1 MRPLELRMRDF
12 KSYRGKDAVFDFRG
26 RRLVGIVGPIGSGK
40 SSILDAISFALYGRV
55 AGVKGTAALIHQRAD
70 GAAVSL
76 RFISGGEVWEVTR
89 AIRRQGQSQHALYR
103 LAADD
108 DSEPIDKITMKTNV
122 DKQIVQTLGLDFEA
136 FTKSVLLAQG
146 RFAEFLEAGPA
157 ERDKVLKG
165 VFGHDRIDT
174 MRQTA
179 KDVVAATSIEIER
192 ITIRL
197 EDTDRQAERLEAN
210 RTLLAKL
217 DKRLEVLQKVQPR
230 IADLEAAIDA
240 SDGSIKRFAERLSE
254 LDALAARLPDAASTT
269 TMLDVAGTVEAK
281 RSNLDEKA
289 SVAERDLAE
298 LQAIEPPLDTE
309 RATLESAAELMAVH
323 DAKKAALGDAS
334 DAVATTR
341 KRVEKA
347 ETDVVDA
354 EAQHKKALAERATA
368 EEGIEEAQKAHDV
381 AGQAL
386 HEARH
391 GEMAAALAA
400 ELHVGEDC
408 PVCRQSVLEAPQSIQ
423 SPNLKS
429 AEKAV
434 AEATRSLT
442 EAREALNLSVAAVAG
457 AAEGRERARAVAV
470 QAVADHNAA
479 TAKAEAIAAEVA
491 AVTIEIAELL
501 GAEDIV
507 ADLSR
512 RRTELRQRVDSER
525 KARERL
531 ETARKEI
538 AESQLASE
546 QAKEQLDSLRVRVLE
561 LATRLGMDS
570 LTVGTDPEELRAA
583 MGDVRSQW
591 GDQRAAARASAE
603 EATAA
608 RAVAAASLQELF
620 AENEIVGSFS
630 EDMSRTAA
638 EAAVL
643 DRDIQEAT
651 TRLEAID
658 AVRTERA
665 ALELRAT
672 AYSRVAVDLTDSR
685 FVRYLLDDER
695 SRLAELGSEHFASLS
710 GGRYR
715 FSDDGAFQIVDLTA
729 ADAVRAAESLSGG
742 ETFLASLG
750 LALALAEMVAREGSR
765 LDSFFLD
772 EGFGSLDPEHL
783 DLAMEGIERLVASSD
798 SRFVAVVSHVPE
810 MRQRIEDLI
819 RLDRDAV
826 TGNTQIVRA

>member
-1 MRPLELRMRDF
+1 MRPLELRLRDF

-55 AGVKGTAALIHQRAD
+55 SGVKGTAALIHQRAD

-108 DSEPIDKITMKTNV
+108 DSEPIDKITMKNNV
-122 DKQIVQTLGLDFEA
+122 DRQIVQTLGLDFEA

-174 MRQTA
+174 MRQMA
-179 KDVVAATSIEIER
+179 KDVVASTTIEIER
-192 ITIRL
+192 LTIRL
-197 EDTDRQAERLEAN
+197 EDTDRQAARLEAN
-210 RTLLAKL
+210 RTLLATL
-217 DKRLEVLQKVQPR
+217 DKRLELLTKLQPR
-230 IADLEAAIDA
+230 IADLEGAIDA
-240 SDGSIKRFAERLSE
+240 SDASVKRFAERLSE
-254 LDALAARLPDAASTT
+254 LDALAARLPDAATT
-269 TMLDVAGTVEAK
+269 VTMLDLAGSVEIEMTKLEA
-281 RSNLDEKA
+281 RMAAAHE
-289 SVAERDLAE
+289 ELAE
-298 LQAIEPPLDTE
+298 LLAAEPPLDTE
-309 RATLESAAELMAVH
+309 RAALESAAELMAVH
-323 DAKKAALGDAS
+323 DAKKAALLDAN
-334 DAVATTR
+334 DAVATSR
-341 KRVEKA
+341 KRMEKA
-347 ETDVVDA
+347 QTDVVDA
-354 EAQHKKALAERATA
+354 EAQHQKAKAQHQMA
-368 EEGIEEAQKAHDV
+368 EERHQTAQEAHEV
-381 AGQAL
+381 AAQAL

-400 ELHVGEDC
+400 ELEVGEDC
-408 PVCRQSVLEAPQSIQ
+408 PVCRQSVLELPPSAQ

-429 AEKAV
+429 AEEAV
-434 AEATRSLT
+434 AEAVRSLT
-442 EAREALNLSVAAVAG
+442 ASREALNTSVAA
-457 AAEGRERARAVAV
+457 AAAATEGWERARDVSA
-470 QAVADHNAA
+470 QAVADHTSA
-479 TAKAEAIAAEVA
+479 TTKAQAVAAEVA
-491 AVTIEIAELL
+491 AVAAEIAGVL
-501 GAEDIV
+501 GSEDIE

-512 RRTELRQRVDSER
+512 RRTELRQRVGAER
-525 KARERL
+525 KARELL
-531 ETARKEI
+531 ESARKEI
-538 AESQLASE
+538 AEWQRASAD
-546 QAKEQLDSLRVRVLE
+546 AKEQLDSLRVRVVE
-561 LATRLGMDS
+561 LATRLGLDS
-570 LTVGTDPEELRAA
+570 LRVGSDPEELRTA
-583 MGDVRSQW
+583 MDEVRSQW
-591 GDQRAAARASAE
+591 GDQRAAARDSAE

-608 RAVAAASLQELF
+608 RTVAAESLQELF
-620 AENEIVGSFS
+620 TENEIVGSFS
-630 EDMSRTAA
+630 EEMSRTAA

-643 DRDIQEAT
+643 HRDIEEAKA
-651 TRLEAID
+651 RLEAVD
-658 AVRTERA
+658 AVRAERS
-665 ALELRAT
+665 ALETRAT
-672 AYSRVAVDLTDSR
+672 AYARVAADLTDSR

-695 SRLAELGSEHFASLS
+695 ARLAELGSEHFSSLS

-826 TGNTQIVRA
+826 TGNTKIVRA